1 MTKQNYST
9 EKLKKVKVKR
19 PGIHSKSK
27 FSKIKSS
34 KNYNKKYI
42 GQGN

>member
-1 MTKQNYST
+1 MAKQISSS
-9 EKLKKVKVKR
+9 EKPQKIKVKR

-27 FSKIKSS
+27 FSSIKSS